1 LRVAVKV
8 PRDPGFAA
16 LRRAARAAIVIPL
29 VFAFAE
35 LVLRQPQSLVFVVFG
50 CFSLLVISDFGGL
63 RRPRAIAYLVAT
75 VVGAVLVALGTL
87 ASSSPWLAAAVM
99 LVVGFV
105 ISFSRVLGGYAA
117 AANVGM
123 LLAFV
128 IAVTLPGSAD
138 VIPARVGGWVL
149 AGLVSTLAAVALWPG
164 FERIVVHHLAAK
176 ALPAIADLVDGMQK
190 QRGKGDL
197 LQEIAR
203 LKVDAARSGYA
214 TMAKRPFGPGRRER
228 AFAQLLVE
236 LDRIVEVVERP
247 FNKHEPALR
256 SGLVETD
263 QLVNSV
269 TSSLRSSAEVL
280 TGGSPPDL
288 DSIDSAREQHR
299 VARDRWA
306 AEQLRTGRPAE
317 QVLDALDFEDTIRV
331 VSYLAFSLSGNAITA
346 SGTTPDANDTAVDVL
361 RTIRTHLESPS
372 TVLQGSLRVA
382 IGLAL
387 AVWVA
392 RSFGFSHGFWVVLGT
407 IQVLRSNA
415 LGTGR
420 TIILAVLGNVLGV
433 AVGGLFAAVAGNH
446 PTLMWIAFP
455 IAVFGAAY
463 AATTIGF
470 MLSQAAFTI
479 NLIVVFNLISPAGW
493 QVGLVRIEDL
503 IVGALISLLVG
514 LLLWP
519 QGARRELARGLG
531 SVYRSLDPYLA
542 QAFDRVLGFEAVSPP
557 DSIRQ
562 VVLRARDRAGE
573 TFETFTTERGVRPSE
588 QEAAAFLLS
597 SANHLI
603 LAGDLLGVIARVMGY
618 SASGRGE
625 GGREVREQVRR
636 MLSKYRGLAD
646 RLSLSDVQ
654 EQEPDVSIEALR
666 EAELSCLRRWQTNPE
681 LGRGAM
687 AVVMAG
693 EWAQNLA
700 SLETDLE
707 DAVSTAVDA
716 ARKPWWR

>member
-1 LRVAVKV
+1 M
-8 PRDPGFAA
+8 
-16 LRRAARAAIVIPL
+16 AR
-29 VFAFAE
+29 
-35 LVLRQPQSLVFVVFG
+35 G
-50 CFSLLVISDFGGL
+50 
-63 RRPRAIAYLVAT
+63 
-75 VVGAVLVALGTL
+75 
-87 ASSSPWLAAAVM
+87 
-99 LVVGFV
+99 
-105 ISFSRVLGGYAA
+105 
-117 AANVGM
+117 
-123 LLAFV
+123 
-128 IAVTLPGSAD
+128 
-138 VIPARVGGWVL
+138 
-149 AGLVSTLAAVALWPG
+149 
-164 FERIVVHHLAAK
+164 
-176 ALPAIADLVDGMQK
+176 
-190 QRGKGDL
+190 
-197 LQEIAR
+197 
-203 LKVDAARSGYA
+203 
-214 TMAKRPFGPGRRER
+214 
-228 AFAQLLVE
+228 
-236 LDRIVEVVERP
+236 
-247 FNKHEPALR
+247 
-256 SGLVETD
+256 
-263 QLVNSV
+263 
-269 TSSLRSSAEVL
+269 
-280 TGGSPPDL
+280 
-288 DSIDSAREQHR
+288 QHR
-299 VARDRWA
+299 VARGRWA
-306 AEQLRTGRPAE
+306 ADQLRAGRPAE
-317 QVLDALDFEDTIRV
+317 QVLDALDFEDTLRV

-346 SGTTPDANDTAVDVL
+346 AGTRPDANDTAVSVL
-361 RTIRTHLESPS
+361 RTIRTHLEAPS

-420 TIILAVLGNVLGV
+420 TVMLALLGNVIGV
-433 AVGGLFAAVAGNH
+433 AIGGLFAAVAGNH

-503 IVGALISLLVG
+503 IVGVLISLLVG

-519 QGARRELARGLG
+519 QGARRELARGLS
-531 SVYRSLDPYLA
+531 SVYRSLDPYLE
-542 QAFDRVLGFEAVSPP
+542 QAFDRVLGVNGASTA
-557 DSIRQ
+557 DSFRE
-562 VVLRARDRAGE
+562 VVIRARDRTGE
-573 TFETFTTERGVRPSE
+573 SFETFTTERGVRPSE

-603 LAGDLLGVIARVMGY
+603 LAGDLLGVIASVMGY

-625 GGREVREQVRR
+625 AGREAREQVRR
-636 MLSKYRGLAD
+636 MLDRYRGLAD
-646 RLSLSDVQ
+646 RRSLSEVQ
-654 EQEPDVSIEALR
+654 EQQRDVSIEALR
-666 EAELSCLRRWQTNPE
+666 QAELSCLRRWQTDPE

-700 SLETDLE
+700 TLETELE